1 MSCMERSTL
10 DLRLNGREQAL
21 VDEIGR
27 ATFLGESDL
36 CRIAIR
42 KLLNLW
48 DRTPEDP
55 LPGAS
60 ADRAVLTENLR
71 IVARELPR

>member
-1 MSCMERSTL
+1 MRGMERSTL
-10 DLRLNGREQAL
+10 DLRLNRREQAL

-36 CRIAIR
+36 CRIAVR

-48 DRTPEDP
+48 DRTLEYP

-60 ADRAVLTENLR
+60 ADRAILTVNLR
-71 IVARELPR
+71 AMARELPR